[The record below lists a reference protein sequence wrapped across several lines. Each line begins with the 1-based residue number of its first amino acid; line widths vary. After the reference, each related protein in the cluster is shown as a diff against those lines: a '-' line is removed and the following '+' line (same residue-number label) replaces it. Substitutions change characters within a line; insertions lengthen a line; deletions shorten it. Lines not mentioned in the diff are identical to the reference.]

1 MDLPPPGPRL
11 IAAVPAFQ
19 FAVLGLYVVVITGVT
34 WLDPVYGV
42 AVIGVVMLIGSPLL
56 FGAAY
61 ALGSWVSRERGTTRP
76 DGSEYVVATLGN
88 VLMGFGF
95 VLSLLV
101 WGAIIFAGARDF

>member
-1 MDLPPPGPRL
+1 MGLPSPGPRL

-19 FAVLGLYVVVITGVT
+19 FAVLVLCVVAIAGVT

-42 AVIGVVMLIGSPLL
+42 AKVIGVAMVIAPLL

-61 ALGSWVSRERGTTRP
+61 ALGWWVSRERGTTRP

-95 VLSLLV
+95 VLSLVL
-101 WGAIIFAGARDF
+101 WGAILFWGGA